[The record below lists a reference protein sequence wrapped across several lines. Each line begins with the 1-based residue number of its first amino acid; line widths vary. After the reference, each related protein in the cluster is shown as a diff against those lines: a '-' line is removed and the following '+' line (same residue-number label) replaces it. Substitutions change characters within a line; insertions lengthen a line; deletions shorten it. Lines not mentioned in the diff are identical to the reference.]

1 MNNKF
6 AVLILSHG
14 RADRIYTIEA
24 LRKGGYTG
32 KIYIVVDDED
42 EQRGDYI
49 RLYGDSVVTFSKKD
63 MEGTFDKGDNLKDRR
78 VIVYARNK
86 CHDIARNLGL
96 DYFLELEDDY
106 TSFEF
111 RVPKN
116 GKLLVTKCK
125 QLDRLFADM
134 VEFLEVSGALTVAL
148 AQGGD
153 FIGGYNG
160 SFAYKGLARKA
171 MNSFF
176 CKTDRPFKFYGR
188 INEDVNTYAVLN
200 QRGKKIFTF
209 TGASIVQKQ
218 TQSNAGGMTGIYQD
232 MGTYYKSFFSVMYA
246 PSCVKISVMG
256 SFHKR
261 IHHNI
266 IWSKCS
272 PKILNERWK
281 K

>member
-1 MNNKF
+1 MNSKF

-14 RADRIYTIEA
+14 RADRIYTIET

-49 RLYGDSVVTFSKKD
+49 QLYGDSVVTFSKKD
-63 MEGTFDKGDNLKDRR
+63 MEGTFDLGDNFKDRR

-86 CHDIARNLGL
+86 CHDIARSLGL

-125 QLDRLFADM
+125 QLDRFFADM
-134 VEFLEVSGALTVAL
+134 VEFLEGSGALTVAL

-153 FIGGYNG
+153 FIGGYN
-160 SFAYKGLARKA
+160 SSLVYKWLARKA

-218 TQSNAGGMTGIYQD
+218 TQSNAGGMTGVYRD

-266 IWSKCS
+266 SWANCS
-272 PKILNERWK
+272 PKIINERWK